1 MAEWWQENSTP
12 IKTEDFSQEDSLQD
26 LVTEANVGK
35 FDKEEDAWWKTNA
48 TPVETPEPPRPD
60 YDLGDLAG
68 KAIKRG
74 FKRTGSTLFDTLPAL
89 GLAALGFDEA
99 AERQLEEAR
108 ATEEAIQRDLPAQF
122 ESFRDVDWKN
132 PLDIGKFVVEK
143 VGEQSANLL
152 TVLVPGAGGAA
163 AGSKVAADRALKTLI
178 EKKASKK
185 ARDRILKSARAK
197 GANIGQV
204 GGVFLG
210 SYSLNAPETFRGIY
224 DQTGNLEV
232 GASLIA
238 GTVNASLDSIFPIT
252 LMRSFSP
259 AGRAGIVTKILER
272 SGMNPGLARSAVT
285 KVLGSAAIE
294 GVTEA
299 TQEAVNITA
308 ENFVQEHSFAFDS
321 DDYERMLDGGITGA
335 AAGGGFRVV
344 GESVQSVKKGI
355 DEYIK
360 EKADA
365 GPPVGSIPP
374 EEGSAT
380 LTKTETETETQKK
393 VRLAQELN
401 DRQRAER
408 IAGELEQFEKDAI
421 QEEYQEKIK
430 TVEGINDIIDNFDRY
445 FAGKSQQEK
454 NQIRTKL
461 QQRRTDLN
469 AGDPVKESTVEVEP
483 KKEPKKEP
491 KAGEK
496 STFFLPDGT
505 TEEVEVLRISPES
518 GTIVVRDKDT
528 GKDSTVNYGKYSTTN
543 PLDPSFE
550 IEGIIPD
557 RLAKA
562 GVNFSYPASSL
573 TDAELDFI
581 ITRSEEKFKGQ
592 KAAKTGQDLSSSV
605 RQLNALKAERKR
617 REGKTTQQE
626 ETKSQTKEQSKEEIE
641 QALEQ
646 QVLNFV
652 TQQSIL
658 GKKVTKNQLVKSKD
672 FNIGPK
678 RAGEILKRLRSD
690 FKIQGDKGKGNQIEY
705 ASLDFV
711 PLPKKKDNYAG
722 IKKAD
727 SRAVPLKVGQRLKG
741 DIFFSAQASSA
752 INHMLNLAG
761 ALGVNATNMDVNLQ
775 KRLVR
780 EFNAATPYNRSNFR
794 SIGAD
799 TLKEDIKFQ
808 RSINSK
814 YFTDNLFT
822 QKSIDAL
829 KEYAEETRNDYNT
842 RQRIAGATRA
852 SDQTGV
858 AGGTGAPILSP
869 KKTTTEVVEE
879 TDRTPVAAVG
889 PDTGQLTGA
898 ERRVDSALKTNDR
911 GIILDDEGKPKVFY
925 HGTSKSFEEFKT
937 PEEGILGVEAVFVSE
952 SSDLATRFTGAKSE
966 EELIMGDFQVIPVNV
981 RTKNLF
987 DFRNKEHIDKVAKI
1001 IETQE
1006 LDTVQGPVVRDGAVI
1021 FISPL
1026 EEFKESQVDGDFA
1039 KIEPFLNEIQEAGFD
1054 AFLVREIPDDSVSLN
1069 VGVFDPSQLV
1079 STSTKKFTGKQRG
1092 DYPELDGMFVEV
1104 IRPDGTSVKG
1114 QYEIIDSLPVVELD
1128 SMGRILRT
1136 KRERQKVKPVGII
1149 NYEQINENI
1158 KLEEGENLNYKLG
1171 AREYREVVDRLRN
1184 KYGNDVIVYRREYLN
1199 RNDQVIP
1206 LYNVDTGIETPMSI
1220 SPPTHK
1226 SGKQAKPAGTP
1237 ISTDQIK
1244 NIRREMK
1251 RMAKLKR
1258 KPKKY
1263 LIFELDDSEVDTL
1276 KTTRKG
1282 DPRDKEIINKL
1293 KPKRTLGQVLTILD
1307 KENITTTQKELV
1319 TVLLSLPNIKSV
1331 KFNIVK
1337 DSDLEPGTFG
1347 EYDVKNNF
1355 IKVGVSGDVQAVL
1368 HEATHAATANQLTKH
1383 ISRDGKGKT
1392 PVGRKLIA
1400 LYNTTVDTLAS
1411 RDFIQNET
1419 FSKDFAAELE
1429 NIDEFVAG
1437 AFNNP
1442 AFQEILAQVESPT
1455 SDAGAVAI
1463 LRAEAADPK
1472 GKDATRREIDR
1483 MEAAF
1488 RGPPL
1493 EETIDSAWAGFV
1505 KAVKQIINPNFKL
1518 NLRDSVLNDVIALAP
1533 ELFVGP
1539 NPAEQAQGPQ
1549 GSLFIK
1555 DKDKAKTISELDV
1568 KSLEELEVLPEIRSY
1583 TIPEMNETL
1592 STDISDAEADIALEN
1607 IDNLNRQAAGT
1618 NIVTPLEKELD
1629 VRYDINAGKDA
1640 FLINGHA
1647 APLKYNEPGVILR
1660 NYNKLMDIINS
1671 RPIASEGIGKSIVDT
1686 LSNLPAAIARAFVGF
1701 LSLPQIFELIG
1712 NRIPA
1717 LKPLYGL
1724 LENKAI
1730 ITKNG
1735 REDIGFVI
1743 QFVENIT
1750 DKYKETPQGQAI
1762 LKRWNRVLLRL
1773 SAEDVDPEAA
1783 LAEDVDLVELT
1794 ETNPTAAALVRE
1806 YDQLPQDLKDA
1817 ANRMVNDLR
1826 QRYEQ
1831 LLAATIEAYP
1841 DREAKIRRDFAMKPY
1856 YLPLVRKGDYWY
1868 KYIDSETG
1876 RQAYSSAGSESS
1888 RRLEMQRIID
1898 EGIGTEVQISTRVES
1913 ARLSG
1918 APPSAFVEQL
1928 KDSINDLE
1936 LPTGLSAKDI
1946 DKIKKTFVQDIE
1958 ENYLQLFPAQS
1969 LQNSQR
1975 HRKAVPGYIEDV
1987 VLAYA
1992 DGAPK
1997 ISNSYGNTLFNRQ
2010 ILSAINSV
2018 QQQAAVPE
2026 NQNNALVQAAAKS
2039 ILNRSSFFVN
2049 PVAQGYAALA
2059 AFGSFYWFLGLNP
2072 SSALINLTQ
2081 LPLVVQ
2087 PFLAAEYGGIVGGQL
2102 NSLKAL
2108 NDARKLYTTG
2118 GVEQTRKKDF
2128 LGKQFLPDMT
2138 MAPFKVDLKTG
2149 NKIYVGKN
2157 KNLFKPGGL
2166 YADLFKK
2173 AEESATIRRGI
2184 SYEATEISRQPNRD
2198 VELTK
2203 PNRIGAKV
2211 NSLVGYLFQNSERFN
2226 REITL
2231 VAAYNLEMEK
2241 LLGEKWKRRNKTTP
2255 EYRRANNQAV
2265 AKAIDL
2271 TVRAHSHALPE
2282 VGPEYFQD
2290 GPMKVMT
2297 IFKRFAQQ
2305 QIYLTSRLLLLAL
2318 PRQIVKEKDNANMT
2332 AQEKEAYKNERKLA
2346 ISRLMGIYAY
2356 SWILAG
2362 VQGMPFY
2369 GLAYL
2374 LYELVADD
2382 EDEPANLDTKLMQ
2395 DLGNTVYRGPFNKA
2409 LGIDISRRTGF
2420 RDMVFRT
2427 DEQRLEEVGFFTYS
2441 IETIL
2446 GPAYSAGQRFAEGGT
2461 ELFTQGLSIRSLE
2474 KMLPTALSNSL
2485 KAVRQSTDG
2494 ITNVRGVSITDDPNL
2509 YQSIMQV
2516 MGFTSLEVSE
2526 AYARANAIKG
2536 PERKLYK
2543 RRSRLL
2549 LEYWLALRS
2558 GDSDA
2563 VQEVKDEILDYN
2575 TVVPPSFRISNDTI
2589 RRSMKNRRKI
2599 EMRAID
2605 GVDVKNRS
2613 ELELIYG
2620 IDED

>member
-1 MAEWWQENSTP
+1 MAKDEFGFEIKNPATPAKEPTTSIDEFGFPINTLDTQETPSGVDEFGFP
-12 IKTEDFSQEDSLQD
+12 IK
-26 LVTEANVGK
+26 
-35 FDKEEDAWWKTNA
+35 
-48 TPVETPEPPRPD
+48 TPEPPRPD

-68 KAIKRG
+68 KAVRRG

-321 DDYERMLDGGITGA
+321 DDYERMLEGGITGA

-380 LTKTETETETQKK
+380 LTKTETETQKK

-421 QEEYQEKIK
+421 QAEYQEKLN
-430 TVEGINDIIDNFDRY
+430 TAEGVNDIIDNFDKY
-445 FAGKSQQEK
+445 FAGKSKKEK

-461 QQRRTDLN
+461 QQRRADLE
-469 AGDPVKESTVEVEP
+469 AGDPVEESTVEVEP
-483 KKEPKKEP
+483 KKEEP
-491 KAGEK
+491 KA
-496 STFFLPDGT
+496 
-505 TEEVEVLRISPES
+505 
-518 GTIVVRDKDT
+518 
-528 GKDSTVNYGKYSTTN
+528 
-543 PLDPSFE
+543 
-550 IEGIIPD
+550 
-557 RLAKA
+557 A
-562 GVNFSYPASSL
+562 
-573 TDAELDFI
+573 
-581 ITRSEEKFKGQ
+581 
-592 KAAKTGQDLSSSV
+592 
-605 RQLNALKAERKR
+605 
-617 REGKTTQQE
+617 
-626 ETKSQTKEQSKEEIE
+626 TKSQTKEQSKEEIE

-646 QVLNFV
+646 QVLDFV

-690 FKIQGDKGKGNQIEY
+690 FKIQGDKGRGNQIEY

-711 PLPKKKDNYAG
+711 PLPKKKKDYAG

-727 SRAVPLKVGQRLKG
+727 PRAVPLKVGQRSKKEGL
-741 DIFFSAQASSA
+741 FSGPASTS

-761 ALGVNATNMDVNLQ
+761 VLGVNATNMDANLQ
-775 KRLVR
+775 KRLIQ
-780 EFNAATPYNRSNFR
+780 EFNKYVPQASQNLQEVAE
-794 SIGAD
+794 A
-799 TLKEDIKFQ
+799 LKENIKFQ
-808 RSINSK
+808 RSIDNE
-814 YFTDNLFT
+814 YFTQTFS

-869 KKTTTEVVEE
+869 EKTTAEVVEE

-898 ERRVDSALKTNDR
+898 ER
-911 GIILDDEGKPKVFY
+911 GIYPSLGGQNFTEGKKITVKTSIGTTVKGFY
-925 HGTSKSFEEFKT
+925 RVENTPDGPQGTVVYSRIGQE
-937 PEEGILGVEAVFVSE
+937 PGIQS
-952 SSDLATRFTGAKSE
+952 
-966 EELIMGDFQVIPVNV
+966 I
-981 RTKNLF
+981 
-987 DFRNKEHIDKVAKI
+987 
-1001 IETQE
+1001 
-1006 LDTVQGPVVRDGAVI
+1006 
-1021 FISPL
+1021 
-1026 EEFKESQVDGDFA
+1026 
-1039 KIEPFLNEIQEAGFD
+1039 
-1054 AFLVREIPDDSVSLN
+1054 
-1069 VGVFDPSQLV
+1069 
-1079 STSTKKFTGKQRG
+1079 
-1092 DYPELDGMFVEV
+1092 YPEDIVTDVEV
-1104 IRPDGTSVKG
+1104 DAA
-1114 QYEIIDSLPVVELD
+1114 Q
-1128 SMGRILRT
+1128 
-1136 KRERQKVKPVGII
+1136 
-1149 NYEQINENI
+1149 
-1158 KLEEGENLNYKLG
+1158 
-1171 AREYREVVDRLRN
+1171 
-1184 KYGNDVIVYRREYLN
+1184 
-1199 RNDQVIP
+1199 
-1206 LYNVDTGIETPMSI
+1206 
-1220 SPPTHK
+1220 
-1226 SGKQAKPAGTP
+1226 
-1237 ISTDQIK
+1237 
-1244 NIRREMK
+1244 
-1251 RMAKLKR
+1251 KR
-1258 KPKKY
+1258 K
-1263 LIFELDDSEVDTL
+1263 L
-1276 KTTRKG
+1276 KTTREG

-1293 KPKRTLGQVLTILD
+1293 KSKRTLGQVLAILD
-1307 KENITTTQKELV
+1307 KEKITTTQKELV

-1355 IKVGVSGDVQAVL
+1355 IKVGFSGDVQAVL

-1419 FSKDFAAELE
+1419 FSRDFAAELE

-1629 VRYDINAGKDA
+1629 DRYDINAGKDA

-1660 NYNKLMDIINS
+1660 NYNKLMDLLN
-1671 RPIASEGIGKSIVDT
+1671 RQPIASEGIGKSIVDT
-1686 LSNLPAAIARAFVGF
+1686 LSNLPAAVARAFVGF

-1762 LKRWNRVLLRL
+1762 LKRWNRVLLKL

-1841 DREAKIRRDFAMKPY
+1841 DREAKIRKDFAMKPY

-1888 RRLEMQRIID
+1888 RRLEMQRIIN
-1898 EGIGTEVQISTRVES
+1898 EGIGTEVEISTRVES

-1918 APPSAFVEQL
+1918 APPSAFVTQL

-1936 LPTGLSAKDI
+1936 LPTGLSAKDV
-1946 DKIKKTFVQDIE
+1946 DKIKKTFIQDIE

-1992 DGAPK
+1992 DGAPR
-1997 ISNSYGNTLFNRQ
+1997 ISNSFGNTLFNRQ

-2018 QQQAAVPE
+2018 QKQAAVPE

-2241 LLGEKWKRRNKTTP
+2241 LLGKNWKTRNKTTP

-2494 ITNVRGVSITDDPNL
+2494 ITNVRGVSIADDPNL